1 MRSIGRILAF
11 GKSLWRYYVV
21 IGVVS
26 VLTAALEL
34 TPPLLTKV
42 ATDQIVELVQHKPS
56 QLAIVVWAVIGILLA
71 GAFVAVLSNIAG
83 YLGDVMSSRLRKIL
97 SAGYFRHLLTLPQT
111 YFDNELTGTLI
122 NRLNRSITNV
132 SEFMKMLSNM
142 LMSWLLTTVL
152 TIGVITFFSWQLG
165 LIVFAIY
172 PVFFFMTLKTS
183 KRWMVYEKEKNLHTD
198 VASGRFAEAV
208 SQVKVVKSFMR
219 EATELRF
226 FNRHLTS
233 YVDQTYP
240 QARVWHVQ
248 DVYRRL
254 VLELAFFAMVFY
266 TIYET
271 YHSRFSIGEMVM
283 LLQFILGLR
292 LPLSA
297 LSFIVD
303 QTQQAVAGSKDFFEA
318 MGLEAEEADTHRD
331 KHLSVTEGKIEFRD
345 VSFRYSEGKDV
356 LKNIS
361 FTIEPRAKFAPVG
374 ESGGGKTTLTN
385 LLMRLYS
392 PQAGSILI
400 DGQDI
405 NRVSQKSVREN
416 IGVVFQEAELFSG
429 TIQENIAY
437 GNPEASEDEV
447 VAAAQAANAHDF
459 ITQFSNGY
467 STQIGERG
475 IKLSGGQRQ
484 RIAIARAVLKDAPIL
499 ILDEATNALDSR
511 SEALVQDALERLMF
525 GRTTI
530 VIAHRLSTIGGVDQI
545 ITLRGGTIDEAG
557 PPSQLAATD
566 GVYAQLLALQDA
578 SLERQQS
585 ELEKYGIA
593 IGER

>member
-1 MRSIGRILAF
+1 MKSIVRILVF
-11 GKSLWRYYVV
+11 GKSLWRYYVAIAV
-21 IGVVS
+21 LSI
-26 VLTAALEL
+26 LTAALEL
-34 TPPLLTKV
+34 APPLFIKI
-42 ATDQIVELVQHKPS
+42 ATDEIVKLGQQEPS
-56 QLAIVVWAVIGILLA
+56 RLAIVVWAIIGILVA
-71 GAFVAVLSNIAG
+71 GIIVTVLSNIAG
-83 YLGDVMSSRLRKIL
+83 YLGDVMASKLQKIL

-111 YFDNELTGTLI
+111 YFNNEITGTII

-132 SEFMKMLSNM
+132 SEFMKMVSNM
-142 LMSWLLTTVL
+142 LMSWLLTTVF
-152 TIGVITFFSWQLG
+152 TIVIIVFVSWQLG

-172 PVFFFMTLKTS
+172 PIFFYMTLKTS
-183 KRWMVYEKEKNLHTD
+183 KKWMVYEKEKNFHTD

-233 YVDQTYP
+233 YIDQTYP
-240 QARVWHVQ
+240 QARVWHTQ
-248 DVYRRL
+248 DIYRRL
-254 VLELAFFAMVFY
+254 VLEVAFFAMFFY
-266 TIYET
+266 TIYQT
-271 YHSRFSIGEMVM
+271 YQGHFSIGEMVL
-283 LLQFILGLR
+283 LLQYIIGIR
-292 LPLSA
+292 LPLTA
-297 LSFIVD
+297 MSFIVD

-318 MGLEAEEADTHRD
+318 MELDPEEDDTHRNV
-331 KHLSVTEGKIEFRD
+331 HLRVTEGRIEFRN
-345 VSFRYSEGKDV
+345 VSFRYNEGKDV
-356 LKNIS
+356 LKNVS
-361 FTIEPRAKFAPVG
+361 FAVEPRTKFAPVG

-385 LLMRLYS
+385 LLMRLYT
-392 PQAGSILI
+392 PQSGSIMI

-405 NRVSQKSVREN
+405 NLLSQKSVREN

-429 TIQENIAY
+429 TIRENIAY
-437 GNPEASEDEV
+437 GNPEAGEDEI

-459 ITQFSNGY
+459 IAQFSDGY
-467 STQIGERG
+467 ATEIGERG

-511 SEALVQDALERLMF
+511 SEALVQEALERLMF

-530 VIAHRLSTIGGVDQI
+530 VIAHRLSTIGGADQI
-545 ITLRGGTIDEAG
+545 ITLRDGAVDEAG
-557 PPSQLAATD
+557 APSELSTTG

-578 SLERQQS
+578 GLDGRQF

-593 IGER
+593 VGER